1 MNVDIE
7 KEQMRDILRRCNIFV
22 KHFAGINDIKN
33 LPMILLKIKTL
44 SNKIDIQKLFNDLSK
59 YDEPTEQ

>member
-22 KHFAGINDIKN
+22 NHFEGINDIKN
-33 LPMILLKIKTL
+33 IPTILLRIRTL
-44 SNKIDIQKLFNDLSK
+44 NQKIDVKKLFSDLKK
-59 YDEPTEQ
+59 YE

>member
-7 KEQMRDILRRCNIFV
+7 KEYMRDILKRCNVFV
-22 KHFAGINDIKN
+22 KHFEGINDIKN

-44 SNKIDIQKLFNDLSK
+44 SNKIDIQKLFNDLK
-59 YDEPTEQ
+59 QYE